1 MQPQNRVT
9 KIRTCSKI
17 QLHKLGTLSFK
28 NISRMRMLS
37 SSVTLNCQVTII
49 VMNSGS
55 QHYDM
60 STISHNFTNHIFVLS
75 LSQKLLEAESKYFNI
90 LMLGLDFSRNWPF
103 WNIHLSDWP
112 GINYFGPCQNY
123 FYQPLLFDQAW
134 TILVPF
140 RAIFICLRF
149 SKIVLEQNY
158 VFHHHDI
165 QSVNLL
171 LTSDGHKSKKKT
183 WLGENWQRYFFK
195 SKLDGFRILIM

>member
-1 MQPQNRVT
+1 MIYIAVQVVHEVLADLKR
-9 KIRTCSKI
+9 
-17 QLHKLGTLSFK
+17 HFK
-28 NISRMRMLS
+28 NWKCCPVSLLIVRSQWLS
-37 SSVTLNCQVTII
+37 WIQVFNIMTCQQFHTIL
-49 VMNSGS
+49 
-55 QHYDM
+55 QAM
-60 STISHNFTNHIFVLS
+60 SLS

-112 GINYFGPCQNY
+112 GTNYFGPCQNY
-123 FYQPLLFDQAW
+123 FYLPLLFDQAW